1 MQGNI
6 AVSRILPVTRR
17 NGFGFR
23 LIVRIFF
30 QHSENP
36 PGMRKIYSLNSE
48 KARHSYQHSPK
59 EKYDDS
65 GMLEANVP

>member
-6 AVSRILPVTRR
+6 AVSPTLPVTRG
-17 NGFGFR
+17 NGFR

-30 QHSENP
+30 QHSESP
-36 PGMRKIYSLNSE
+36 SGMRKIYSLNSE

-59 EKYDDS
+59 KKYDDS